1 MKNKILKVVLLL
13 FILGVALLPR
23 CIEVLNKNY
32 IFGFDQGR
40 DYLAVKSIVV
50 DRKLTLIGSE
60 IGAGSAGF
68 QGIFHG
74 PFYYYF
80 LSFPFALTNGDPYSG
95 IILMFL
101 FSMSSVIFSYFLGRK
116 VFGSVG
122 GIVTA
127 FLIAI
132 SPVLVSQSRFVW
144 NSHPST
150 LFILLTFCFV
160 YLSYKKENKFIFL
173 SSFFAGFIYNFE
185 LAISIP
191 LSISLI
197 LFYVFVLKLKGIK
210 KYLILFMGFIVA
222 FSPMIFFEVRHNF
235 MALRGLFSYMF
246 SQRGM
251 VISFLS
257 MQTTIIDHFNS
268 FIYSF
273 FDTFPKNIVP
283 SYIFPIIIF
292 VPAIY
297 YFFKEK
303 EEAIRKFII
312 FLILLIPVNF
322 LVFSFL
328 RNAVWVYYLIDL
340 NIAYILIFAYS
351 VSSSFK
357 KNNYQ
362 LKVFF
367 LLFLIFVCIKTIP
380 PLIKMFNYDYRD
392 YGGDAKIEGRI
403 NVIDFIY
410 KDAKGK
416 EFGLFIFSPPIYT
429 YPYDYLIWWYGERK
443 YHYHPCSEKKGLFY
457 LLIEQD
463 PSKPWSHKG
472 WIETVIK
479 DGAIVWEKMLPSGF
493 IVQKRIGVKR

>member
-1 MKNKILKVVLLL
+1 MKNKVLKIILL
-13 FILGVALLPR
+13 FFIFGVALLPR

-40 DYLAVKSIVV
+40 DYLAVKNIVV
-50 DRKLTLIGSE
+50 NHKLTLIGSE

-80 LSFPFALTNGDPYSG
+80 LSLPFALTNGDPYSG
-95 IILMFL
+95 IVLMFL
-101 FSMSSVIFSYFLGRK
+101 FGMSSVIFSYFLGKRI
-116 VFGSVG
+116 FGVAG
-122 GIVTA
+122 GMAAA

-132 SPVLVSQSRFVW
+132 SPILVSQSRFVW

-150 LFILLTFCFV
+150 FFILLTFYFV
-160 YLSYKKENKFIFL
+160 YLSYKKENKFIFF

-191 LSISLI
+191 LSICLV
-197 LFYVFVLKLKGIK
+197 LFYMFVLKLRDIK
-210 KYLILFMGFIVA
+210 KYLILFIGFAIA
-222 FSPMIFFEVRHNF
+222 FSPMIFFEIRHNF
-235 MALRGLFSYMF
+235 MALRGIFTYMF
-246 SQRGM
+246 SQKEAAT
-251 VISFLS
+251 SFLS
-257 MQTTIIDHFNS
+257 IKTIVDHLNS

-273 FDTFPKNIVP
+273 SDTFPRNIVP

-297 YFFKEK
+297 YFLKEK
-303 EEAIRKFII
+303 NEAIKKFII

-322 LVFSFL
+322 FVFSFL

-340 NIAYILIFAYS
+340 NIAYVLIFAYS

-357 KNNYQ
+357 KNNHG
-362 LKVFF
+362 LKILF
-367 LLFLIFVCIKTIP
+367 LLFLIFIYFKNLP

-392 YGGDAKIEGRI
+392 YGGDAKIEGETDA
-403 NVIDFIY
+403 IDFIY
-410 KDAKGK
+410 KDAGGK
-416 EFGLFIFSPPIYT
+416 TFGFFVFSPPIYT
-429 YPYDYLIWWYGERK
+429 YPYDYLIWWHGERK
-443 YHYHPCSEKKGLFY
+443 YHYRPHNEKKGLFY

-463 PSKPWSHKG
+463 SNKPWSYNG
-472 WIETVIK
+472 WLETVIK
-479 DGAIVWEKMLPSGF
+479 DGTVIWEKKLPSGF
-493 IVQKRIGVKR
+493 IVQKRLAE